1 MRVLKI
7 IHDEG
12 EFRGK
17 GGTKIY
23 YQFWKPEKVRAAMVG
38 VHGAAEYSG
47 RYAHV
52 GGHFANEAIAF
63 YALDHRGHGLSEG
76 IRGHID
82 RFDDYVEDLDVFVD
96 MVKNRE
102 KGKKVFLLGHSLG
115 GTISITYAMKYP
127 KKIDGLILSSP
138 GLKPAVEVPPEFA
151 KTVMEFSKSNPSQE
165 IPNEVDPYALSHD
178 KDVCEKYSKDPLVF
192 KTVTARFAAEFLATT
207 KKLMESAGKL
217 RVPTLLMVGGD
228 DKLVDPEGSKE
239 FAKRVTLKDFE
250 IKVYDG
256 FYHELFNEI
265 GKEKVFH
272 DVDAWLKP
280 RT

>member
-1 MRVLKI
+1 MKT
-7 IHDEG
+7 IHEEG
-12 EFRGK
+12 EFKGK

-23 YQFWKPEKVRAAMVG
+23 YQFWKPEKVKAAIVG

-52 GGHFANEAIAF
+52 ADHFASEGLAF

-76 IRGHID
+76 IRGHVE
-82 RFDDYVEDLDVFVD
+82 RFDDYVEDLDVFVG
-96 MVKNRE
+96 MVRAWE

-115 GTISITYAMKYP
+115 GTISLAYAMKFP
-127 KKIDGLILSSP
+127 KKIDGMILSSP
-138 GLKPAVEVPPEFA
+138 GLKPADEVPAEFV
-151 KTVMEFSKSNPSQE
+151 KTIMEFSESNPTQE

-178 KDVCEKYSKDPLVF
+178 REVCEKYSKDPLVF

-207 KKLMESAGKL
+207 EKLMENASKL

-228 DKLVDPEGSKE
+228 DKLVDPEGSRE
-239 FAKRVTLKDFE
+239 FARRVALKDFE

-256 FYHELFNEI
+256 FYHELLNEVM
-265 GKEKVFH
+265 KEKVFR